1 MQISVNLRQQI
12 AKMCCKAGSM
22 WKSSTSSNGKQQQHQ
37 QQEQQTVTTVS
48 QSHGHNNNYKKK
60 KNSSIRN
67 YSLSTI
73 CKIVLFLMMVML
85 QTHTTTAKF
94 YREGLSGESKK
105 IQYYTIYSRL
115 KNQIK
120 FIMWNIYMSIHHK
133 IFITLLECP

>member
-22 WKSSTSSNGKQQQHQ
+22 WKSSTSSNGKQQHQ
-37 QQEQQTVTTVS
+37 QQIVTTVS

-60 KNSSIRN
+60 KNSSNRN

-94 YREGLSGESKK
+94 YREGLSGES
-105 IQYYTIYSRL
+105 RL
-115 KNQIK
+115 KIQIK
-120 FIMWNIYMSIHHK
+120 FIMWNINMSILHK
-133 IFITLLECP
+133 NFITLLECP

>member
-22 WKSSTSSNGKQQQHQ
+22 WKSSTSSNGKQQQQ
-37 QQEQQTVTTVS
+37 QKTVTKVS

-115 KNQIK
+115 KIQIK
-120 FIMWNIYMSIHHK
+120 FIMWNIYMSILHK
-133 IFITLLECP
+133 NFITLLECP

>member
-22 WKSSTSSNGKQQQHQ
+22 WKSSTSSNGKQQQQ
-37 QQEQQTVTTVS
+37 QQTVTTVS

-60 KNSSIRN
+60 KNSSSNRN

-73 CKIVLFLMMVML
+73 CKIILFLMMVML

-115 KNQIK
+115 KIEIK
-120 FIMWNIYMSIHHK
+120 FIMWNIYMSIQHK
-133 IFITLLECP
+133 NFITLLECP